1 MADHPLV
8 PDVGI
13 IALVADDWGLEWMSR
28 HQILTRLAKYFP
40 LVWLN
45 PAHDWHE
52 ILRKPP
58 IPDLPDSS
66 LPPGFQVHQA
76 EFWLPKFYRP
86 RWLADYTLRK
96 RLNRARNLLLQKG
109 CRKIILYIW
118 RPEYLRSLDV
128 LKTDLV
134 CYHIVD
140 EYSFS
145 DVDLPNSAQEVEL
158 LQRADQVFVHTRALL
173 QKKGSFNSC
182 IDLIPNGVDY
192 RSFASPL
199 PEPGSLQGIPHPRI
213 GYSGYLKKTLDWN
226 LLSELSVKHPDYS
239 FVFVGAQKNEE
250 ATIRAMAEL
259 SSHPN
264 VFFLGHVTTGQM
276 PSFPQ
281 HFDVCMM
288 PYLLNDYTSYVY
300 PLKLHEYLASGRP
313 VVATPTRLL
322 REFQGTIRLCNGS
335 QEWSFEISQALLP
348 EANSPEAREIRQA
361 VARKHDWDLL
371 ANSIAKILCR
381 RLHLNPP
388 ALLQEPGAAR
398 ESDPIL
404 SSCS

>member
-1 MADHPLV
+1 M
-8 PDVGI
+8 
-13 IALVADDWGLEWMSR
+13 
-28 HQILTRLAKYFP
+28 
-40 LVWLN
+40 
-45 PAHDWHE
+45 
-52 ILRKPP
+52 
-58 IPDLPDSS
+58 
-66 LPPGFQVHQA
+66 
-76 EFWLPKFYRP
+76 
-86 RWLADYTLRK
+86 ADYTLRK

-173 QKKGSFNSC
+173 EKKGSLNSC
-182 IDLIPNGVDY
+182 VDLIPNGVAY
-192 RSFASPL
+192 HSFSTPL
-199 PEPGSLQGIPHPRI
+199 PEPEPLREIPHPRI
-213 GYSGYLKKTLDWN
+213 GYAGYLKKTLDWN
-226 LLSELSVKHPDYS
+226 LLSKISLKHLEYS
-239 FVFVGAQKNEE
+239 FVFVGSQKKEE
-250 ATIRAMAEL
+250 VTIRAMDEL
-259 SSHPN
+259 SRRPN
-264 VFFLGHVTTGQM
+264 IFFLGHVTTAQM

-300 PLKLHEYLASGRP
+300 PLKLHECLASGRP
-313 VVATPTRLL
+313 VVASPTRLL
-322 REFQGTIRLCNGS
+322 REFQGTIQLCSGA
-335 QEWSFEISQALLP
+335 QEWSREISKALLP
-348 EANSPEAREIRQA
+348 EANSPEARERRQA

-371 ANSIAKILCR
+371 TTSIAQVLCR

-388 ALLQEPGAAR
+388 ALLEEPGASR
-398 ESDPIL
+398 ESDTIL
-404 SSCS
+404 SSCL